1 MTEANSLLQVPGPCN
16 PCPLR
21 LNLSSL
27 NYLFMQNPWAH
38 AGLCKYLCEHG
49 KAYTSFISA
58 ITASEYKDLCLS
70 LLAKFKHHMGLI
82 LFTKFLIDLRAFK
95 SYIPNV
101 LRPTPLPSLTQYST
115 QPRQGGCSNTKRRH
129 WKWWFHC
136 SHNQPFNPYQHKQPP
151 TTRRERELECKGE
164 RKSNVLREGV
174 SEIGTKPVEY
184 ICRKMLKP

>member
-70 LLAKFKHHMGLI
+70 LLAKFKHHMDLI
-82 LFTKFLIDLRAFK
+82 LFTNFLIDLRAFK

-101 LRPTPLPSLTQYST
+101 LRPTPLPSLTLHSQDKATVQIPSAVIENDDFIVLITSHST
-115 QPRQGGCSNTKRRH
+115 
-129 WKWWFHC
+129 
-136 SHNQPFNPYQHKQPP
+136 P
-151 TTRRERELECKGE
+151 TSINNHPLHGVRE
-164 RKSNVLREGV
+164 S
-174 SEIGTKPVEY
+174 
-184 ICRKMLKP
+184 